1 MNTAKENLDNSEG
14 LCEQRC
20 NDKKRG
26 INDILGSSGGE
37 GYIKNRL
44 HNLFRPPVQKIKN
57 DDQHINVHCRTHP
70 CTSTLSICLP
80 PPNDR
85 VRYTTPYPPQT
96 PPIRKINGYD
106 SIISTYEINTNSRNI
121 RLRVGIISKPK
132 EQTGFTN
139 TRISNKKEFK
149 EIVAEYK

>member
-70 CTSTLSICLP
+70 CTSTLSFAFLPRMTEFVTLP
-80 PPNDR
+80 PIPHKL
-85 VRYTTPYPPQT
+85 PQL
-96 PPIRKINGYD
+96 
-106 SIISTYEINTNSRNI
+106 E
-121 RLRVGIISKPK
+121 RLMDMIL
-132 EQTGFTN
+132 
-139 TRISNKKEFK
+139 
-149 EIVAEYK
+149 